1 MSNQL
6 TFAVQQTRIDDYHR
20 HAAESRRARTAS
32 PRHSRV
38 RTVRTV
44 FSGMSPLRGTGSGPS
59 PAGALKRI

>member
-6 TFAVQQTRIDDYHR
+6 TFAVQQTRINDYHR

-38 RTVRTV
+38 RTVRALLR
-44 FSGMSPLRGTGSGPS
+44 GMSAPRGTRSASS